1 MPRVKTL
8 TLLRHAKSS
17 WDNPDLSDHDRP
29 LNERGERDA
38 PEMGRRLRERG
49 IRPSVLV
56 TSSAKRTRHTARHVA
71 RALGFP
77 IEFIQ
82 VEKSL
87 YHASPATMLKV
98 IADLDTQFHHVL
110 LIGHN
115 PGISEL
121 AERLSDGLVTNM
133 PTAGMLTVGV
143 ELATWDEL
151 PYVASSVVGYDF
163 PKNANGV
170 ITH

>member
-1 MPRVKTL
+1 MPRAKTL

-17 WDNPDLSDHDRP
+17 WDNPELPDHDRP
-29 LNERGERDA
+29 LNARGERDA

-49 IRPSVLV
+49 IRPSGLV
-56 TSSAKRTRHTARHVA
+56 TSSAMRTRHTARHVA
-71 RALGFP
+71 QSLGFP

-82 VEKSL
+82 VEKAL
-87 YHASPATMLKV
+87 YHARPEQILKV
-98 IADLDTQFHHVL
+98 LAEQDPQFHHL
-110 LIGHN
+110 LLVGHN

-133 PTAGMLTVGV
+133 PTAAMLTVSA
-143 ELATWDEL
+143 ELTAWDEL
-151 PYVASSVVGYDF
+151 RFVATSVVGYDF